1 MKLPRDISG
10 NKLAKLLK
18 KYNYDIT
25 RQTGSHVR
33 LTTNLKGEHHIT
45 IPNHDSIKIGTINN
59 ILNDV
64 SQHLEISKQDLIRE
78 LFG

>member
-45 IPNHDSIKIGTINN
+45 IPNHDSIKIGTINS

-64 SQHLEISKQDLIRE
+64 SQHLKMSKQDLIQE